1 MAEFKEEEHPRDDEG
16 KFTSGSQALK
26 NYAGENAHK
35 YESEKKSKNTVS
47 YDVSADIQ
55 EKISNQ
61 MPKITKFMSDGVISG
76 IEEDGMGENDADL
89 LIEYCQRDP
98 SIKSDLKREFPDI
111 YKAKESKIPTRFKT
125 YIDEDTGTEYCFL
138 EDDYVDELLD
148 KYDGDE
154 DATYYDLVKY
164 EWGITDGDLQ
174 AIIEGRNL
182 LKER

>member
-1 MAEFKEEEHPRDDEG
+1 MAEFREEEHPRDDEG

-35 YESEKKSKNTVS
+35 YESEKKTKSTGS
-47 YDVSADIQ
+47 LSADIQ
-55 EKISNQ
+55 EKLSNQ
-61 MPKITKFMSDGVISG
+61 MPNITKYMSDGVISG

-111 YKAKESKIPTRFKT
+111 YKAIESKIPTRFKT
-125 YIDEDTGTEYCFL
+125 YIDKDTGTEYCFL
-138 EDDYVDELLD
+138 EDDYVDKLLD

-154 DATYYDLVKY
+154 DATYNELVKY

-174 AIIEGRNL
+174 AIIEARSLLGERNG
-182 LKER
+182 